1 MENKKEKFSVNNY
14 VVFKSGS
21 ECLEGRIKG
30 IALDGV
36 TEVFNIFCFATFT
49 DFRVP
54 STDVLSNLS
63 QDVKRK
69 MKASPFAEIPN
80 KTHFPPGLKNVLVV
94 DKEWSADN
102 RYELPHKTT
111 VSAVGGHF
119 RDFLINSSGIA
130 DSDEIVEVVK
140 GFLMCFNMFFRR
152 FLVYKTERTQI
163 QLLKGEP
170 SEFCGPVH
178 LLRLIYFLQKETANY
193 VKDAQTKSIILD
205 YTIYLLD
212 FMLLKYRDYFN

>member
-1 MENKKEKFSVNNY
+1 MEGRKEKFSVNSY
-14 VVFKSGS
+14 VMFKSGS

-30 IALDGV
+30 ISADGT
-36 TEVFNIFCFATFT
+36 TETLNVFCFATFT
-49 DFRVP
+49 DFRIP

-69 MKASPFAEIPN
+69 MKVSPFAEIPG

-94 DKEWSADN
+94 DKEWSIDN
-102 RYELPHKTT
+102 KYELPHKVT
-111 VSAVGGHF
+111 VSTVIRQF
-119 RDFLINSSGIA
+119 RDFLVNSSGIA
-130 DSDEIVEVVK
+130 DADEIGEVAK
-140 GFLMCFNMFFRR
+140 GFLMCFNVFFRK
-152 FLVYKTERTQI
+152 FLVYKNERAQI

-193 VKDAQTKSIILD
+193 VTDAQTKSIILD

-212 FMLLKYRDYFN
+212 FLLLRYRDYFD